1 MKMISRFSMF
11 VSLGTLVLCATVAR
25 AERLTRQQAIERM
38 KPYAGKHVRGVNTS
52 TMHKKVMCG
61 YQGWFAAEGDRAGR
75 GWVHYGA
82 RGRFEPGK
90 CSIDLWPD
98 MSEMDADEK
107 YATPFKHRNGAA
119 ASVFSSANRKTVVRH
134 FKWMKDHGI
143 DGVFLQRFGGSIK
156 SGSGLSLRTVV
167 TANVQAGANLH
178 GRTWAMMYD
187 LSGLRPGDI
196 AKYVIEDW
204 KLLID
209 KMRITRDK
217 AYLRHNGRPVVGV
230 WGVGFNDNRRYS
242 LAEYQQLVKFLKSD
256 RKYGANTVVLGV
268 PTGWRTLTRDSI
280 KDKKLHDVIR
290 LADIVSPWTVGR
302 YISPGSAHEHAK
314 TTAKADLA
322 WCKTAGK
329 EYLPV
334 IFPGFSWYNMMKGR
348 RADAHLGQIP
358 RRKGQFL
365 WSQAVANVKI
375 GSHMTY
381 VAMFDEID
389 EGTAI
394 FKCTNDPPVGES
406 KFLTCEGL
414 PSDHYLWLT
423 GQIGRLLRKEIPAA
437 AERPKRTISKM
448 PGTKNPRN

>member
-1 MKMISRFSMF
+1 MF
-11 VSLGTLVLCATVAR
+11 VSLVALLLCVTIAR
-25 AERLTRQQAIERM
+25 AERLTRRQAIERM
-38 KPYAGKHVRGVNTS
+38 KPYTGKHVRGVDTS

-61 YQGWFAAEGDRAGR
+61 YQGWFAAEGDGAQKGWFHYASGR
-75 GWVHYGA
+75 QF
-82 RGRFEPGK
+82 RPGQ

-98 MSEMDADEK
+98 VSELDADEK
-107 YATPFKHRNGAA
+107 YTTPFRHANGSVAR
-119 ASVFSSANRKTVVRH
+119 VFSSHNRKTVVRH
-134 FKWMKDHGI
+134 FKWMKNHGI
-143 DGVFLQRFGGSIK
+143 DGVFLQRFGASIR
-156 SGSGLSLRTVV
+156 SGRDLAGRTIV

-209 KMRITRDK
+209 KMQITRDK
-217 AYLRHNGRPVVGV
+217 AYLHHNGRPVVGV

-242 LAEYQQLVKFLKSD
+242 LAECRQLIAFLKSD

-268 PTGWRTLTRDSI
+268 PTGWRTLTRDSV

-290 LADIVSPWTVGR
+290 LADVVSPWTIGR
-302 YISPGSAHEHAK
+302 YIDPRSAQEHAK
-314 TTAKADLA
+314 TTAKFDMA

-334 IFPGFSWYNMMKGR
+334 IFPGFSWRNMMKGR
-348 RADAHLGQIP
+348 RADATLGQIP
-358 RRKGQFL
+358 RRKGAFL
-365 WSQAVANVKI
+365 WSQAVANARL
-375 GSHMTY
+375 GANMTY

-394 FKCTNDPPVGES
+394 FKCTNDPPVGAS
-406 KFLTCEGL
+406 RFLTYEGL

-423 GQIGRLLRKEIPAA
+423 GQIRRLLRKEIPA
-437 AERPKRTISKM
+437 RRDIPKRTRSRM
-448 PGTKNPRN
+448 PGTKTSRN